1 MLLSMNMRTGSDR
14 GQKIEIERRLLAALC
29 QHTLDPRTRQEVL
42 ERLAQHTFV
51 SPEHEVIFRVVSRIA
66 QAAPGQ
72 IKEAVKTRV
81 TRLGFPDIDVD
92 PLFTAGAP
100 SPEQARALL
109 KQL

>member
-1 MLLSMNMRTGSDR
+1 MLLSMKMRTGSDR
-14 GQKIEIERRLLAALC
+14 DQKIEIERLLLAALC
-29 QHTLDPRTRQEVL
+29 QHALDPQTRQEVL
-42 ERLAQHTFV
+42 ERLTQHTFA

-92 PLFTAGAP
+92 PLFVPGAP
-100 SPEQARALL
+100 SPDEARALL